1 MQRQDTQRR
10 DTQRQ
15 DVQRQVHAADHAG
28 VREEVLTELCS
39 VLFASL
45 PRRDQRSRGVE
56 YVRGLLAAEGRKS
69 IRNMAALTGGATTEQ
84 GLHHFVS
91 SSTWDW
97 AQVRGRLAQYLARV
111 ALPRAWV
118 VRPMIV
124 PKAGEH
130 SVGVDRRYFP
140 ALGQVLNAQQ
150 AFGVWAASDRM
161 SSPVNWRLHLS
172 GAWLDDGRRRT
183 RASIP
188 ETLSPEE
195 TLGECAIEAC
205 RELLAGHRLPLLPV
219 VLDAR
224 EAEAATTVRQLRAA
238 GLPFLIRVNG
248 TQLLTRADA
257 TASVRGGERPA
268 HQIMGAARELRR
280 QAVWTDH
287 GAVPVTRTSLVAV
300 LRVGLPGRSSRCDP
314 PGQAG
319 DLSGLLLLG
328 EWRDGGRWP
337 AALWLTDLTGGRPG
351 ALLRLSKLIGRVD
364 RDCAEIADQVG
375 VRDYAGRS
383 FGGWHR
389 HITLASAAHAI
400 TAVAGSAER
409 ASRAS

>member
-1 MQRQDTQRR
+1 MSGVALYAQDMQREA
-10 DTQRQ
+10 
-15 DVQRQVHAADHAG
+15 HASLHAG
-28 VREEVLTELCS
+28 AQEEVLTELCS

-45 PRRDQRSRGVE
+45 PRRDQRRRGVE

-84 GLHHFVS
+84 GLHHFIS

-97 AQVRGRLAQYLARV
+97 AEVRGQLARYLARV
-111 ALPRAWV
+111 ALPSAWV
-118 VRPMIV
+118 VRPMII

-140 ALGQVLNAQQ
+140 AFGQVLNAQQ

-172 GAWLDDGRRRT
+172 GAWLDDGQRRI

-188 ETLSPEE
+188 ESLSPEE
-195 TLGECAIEAC
+195 TLGECAIEVC
-205 RELLAGHRLPLLPV
+205 RELVAEPGLPRLPV

-224 EAEAATTVRQLRAA
+224 EADAVTTVRQLRAA
-238 GLPFLIRVNG
+238 GLPFLIRVSG
-248 TQLLTRADA
+248 TQPLIAAGAPAQARRSEL
-257 TASVRGGERPA
+257 PA
-268 HQIMGAARELRR
+268 HQIMGAAKELRR
-280 QAVWTDH
+280 QAAWTDH
-287 GAVPVTRTSLVAV
+287 GPAAMMRTSLVAA
-300 LRVGLPGRSSRCDP
+300 LRVGLPSRASRFGAPEQVGDGR
-314 PGQAG
+314 
-319 DLSGLLLLG
+319 GLLLLG
-328 EWRDGGRWP
+328 EWRDSGRWP
-337 AALWLTDLTGGRPG
+337 SGLWLTDLTDAPPG

-389 HITLASAAHAI
+389 HLTLASAAHAI
-400 TAVAGSAER
+400 TVVAGAAER
-409 ASRAS
+409 ESRAS

>member
-1 MQRQDTQRR
+1 MSGVALCA
-10 DTQRQ
+10 Q
-15 DVQRQVHAADHAG
+15 DVQREAYASIHAG
-28 VREEVLTELCS
+28 AQEEVLTELCS

-45 PRRDQRSRGVE
+45 PRRDQRRRGVE

-84 GLHHFVS
+84 GLHHFIS

-97 AQVRGRLAQYLARV
+97 AEVRGQLARYLV
-111 ALPRAWV
+111 RAALPSAWV
-118 VRPMIV
+118 VRPMII

-140 ALGQVLNAQQ
+140 AFGQVLNAQQ

-172 GAWLDDGRRRT
+172 GTWLDDGQRRV

-188 ETLSPEE
+188 ESLSPEE
-195 TLGECAIEAC
+195 TLGECAIEVC
-205 RELLAGHRLPLLPV
+205 RELVVEQGLPLLPV
-219 VLDAR
+219 VLDSR
-224 EAEAATTVRQLRAA
+224 ETDAATTVRQLRAA
-238 GLPFLIRVNG
+238 GLPFLIRVSG
-248 TQLLTRADA
+248 TQLLAAADA
-257 TASVRGGERPA
+257 TAQARRSELPA
-268 HQIMGAARELRR
+268 YQIMGAAKELRR

-287 GAVPVTRTSLVAV
+287 GPAAVSRTSLVAA
-300 LRVGLPGRSSRCDP
+300 LRVALPARASRSAAP
-314 PGQAG
+314 EQAG
-319 DLSGLLLLG
+319 DRRGLLLLG
-328 EWRDGGRWP
+328 EWRDSGRWP
-337 AALWLTDLTGGRPG
+337 TGLWLTDLTHVQPG
-351 ALLRLSKLIGRVD
+351 ALLRLSKLIARVD

-400 TAVAGSAER
+400 TAVAGAAER
-409 ASRAS
+409 QCRAS

>member
-1 MQRQDTQRR
+1 MSGVALCAE
-10 DTQRQ
+10 
-15 DVQRQVHAADHAG
+15 DVRIQGHGSVRAA
-28 VREEVLTELCS
+28 VQEEVLTELCS

-45 PRRDQRSRGVE
+45 PRRDQRRRGVE

-69 IRNMAALTGGATTEQ
+69 VRNMAALTGGATTEQ

-111 ALPRAWV
+111 AEPSAWV

-140 ALGQVLNAQQ
+140 AFGQVLNAQQ

-172 GAWLDDGRRRT
+172 GAWLDDRRRRA

-188 ETLSPEE
+188 ASLSPEE
-195 TLGECAIEAC
+195 TLDECAVAAC
-205 RELLAGHRLPLLPV
+205 RELVAGQALPRLPV

-224 EAEAATTVRQLRAA
+224 ETEAATTVGQLRAA
-238 GLPFLIRVNG
+238 DMPFLIRVSG
-248 TQLLTRADA
+248 AQLFTPSHAVGPA
-257 TASVRGGERPA
+257 RGGELPA

-280 QAVWTDH
+280 QALWTDH
-287 GAVPVTRTSLVAV
+287 EPQAARRTSLVAA
-300 LRVGLPGRSSRCDP
+300 LRVGLPRRPSRSEAPEHS
-314 PGQAG
+314 G
-319 DLSGLLLLG
+319 DRRDLLLLS
-328 EWRDGGRWP
+328 EWRDSGRWP
-337 AALWLTDLTGGRPG
+337 SALWLTDLTGDRPG

-364 RDCAEIADQVG
+364 RDCAEIADRVG

-400 TAVAGSAER
+400 TAVAACAER
-409 ASRAS
+409 ESGAS

>member
-1 MQRQDTQRR
+1 MSGVALCA
-10 DTQRQ
+10 Q
-15 DVQRQVHAADHAG
+15 DVQRQVHASVHAG
-28 VREEVLTELCS
+28 AQEEVLTELCS

-45 PRRDQRSRGVE
+45 PRRDQRRRGVE

-91 SSTWDW
+91 GSTWDW
-97 AQVRGRLAQYLARV
+97 AEVRGRLAQYLARV
-111 ALPRAWV
+111 ALPSAWV
-118 VRPMIV
+118 VRPMII

-140 ALGQVLNAQQ
+140 AFGQVLNAQQ

-172 GAWLDDGRRRT
+172 GAWLDDGQRRI

-188 ETLSPEE
+188 ESLSPEE

-205 RELLAGHRLPLLPV
+205 RELVAGQGLPRLPV

-224 EAEAATTVRQLRAA
+224 EAEAATTVRQLRTV
-238 GLPFLIRVNG
+238 GLPFLIRVSG
-248 TQLLTRADA
+248 TQLLTAADA
-257 TASVRGGERPA
+257 TPPARRSELPA
-268 HQIMGAARELRR
+268 HQIMGVARELRR

-287 GAVPVTRTSLVAV
+287 GPEAVTRTSLVAA
-300 LRVGLPGRSSRCDP
+300 LRVGLPVRPSRFGSP
-314 PGQAG
+314 EQAA
-319 DLSGLLLLG
+319 DRRGLLLLG
-328 EWRDGGRWP
+328 EWRDSGRWP
-337 AALWLTDLTGGRPG
+337 TGLWLTDLTDAQPG

-400 TAVAGSAER
+400 TAVAGSPER
-409 ASRAS
+409 ESRAS